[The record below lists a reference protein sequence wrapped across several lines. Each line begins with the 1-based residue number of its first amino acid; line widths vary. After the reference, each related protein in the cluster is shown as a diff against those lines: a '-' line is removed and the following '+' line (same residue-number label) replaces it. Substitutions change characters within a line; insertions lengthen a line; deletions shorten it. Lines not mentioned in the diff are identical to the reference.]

1 MTVEWVR
8 HLLQAVDWVIF
19 GYFIALNSSYLI
31 LICLAGLEFGRHLRR
46 AAFAGS
52 DDMFR
57 SPLTLPVSVIVP
69 AYDEGPGIVPAVQA
83 MTALRYPRYEV
94 VVVDDGSSDDTF
106 EQLRKHFDLVEV
118 PRVVPDEVP
127 YTSQVLSVHVARA
140 NPETLTVVRKTNGG
154 KSDALNVGINLAK
167 HPLVC
172 MVDADS
178 VLDPDALLS
187 VAKPFGDDPL
197 RVAACGGVVR
207 IANGCKVVGGRVV
220 DVRMPRSW
228 LVRVQVVE
236 YLRAF
241 LMGRTGWSR
250 LGGLV
255 VISGA
260 FGIFR
265 RDLVVKI
272 GGMAHDTV
280 GEDAELVVRLHHYLR
295 ERGEDYR
302 VIFVAEPVSWSEA
315 PASLRVL
322 GRQRR
327 RWHRGIAEI
336 LSKHRRMILNPR
348 YGRIGLIALPY
359 YVAFELLAPFIELA
373 ALVLVPLGLWADAIN
388 LDFAWRFALVAYG
401 YGLLISLISL
411 FIEEVSFHRYPRWTD
426 LTRGV
431 VAAVIENF
439 GYRQVLALWQVA
451 GASHAWRG
459 RPAVWGAMQRQGFET
474 APPAAET
481 LAETAGS
488 RT

>member
-1 MTVEWVR
+1 
-8 HLLQAVDWVIF
+8 
-19 GYFIALNSSYLI
+19 
-31 LICLAGLEFGRHLRR
+31 
-46 AAFAGS
+46 
-52 DDMFR
+52 
-57 SPLTLPVSVIVP
+57 
-69 AYDEGPGIVPAVQA
+69 
-83 MTALRYPRYEV
+83 
-94 VVVDDGSSDDTF
+94 
-106 EQLRKHFDLVEV
+106 
-118 PRVVPDEVP
+118 
-127 YTSQVLSVHVARA
+127 
-140 NPETLTVVRKTNGG
+140 
-154 KSDALNVGINLAK
+154 
-167 HPLVC
+167 
-172 MVDADS
+172 
-178 VLDPDALLS
+178 
-187 VAKPFGDDPL
+187 
-197 RVAACGGVVR
+197 
-207 IANGCKVVGGRVV
+207 
-220 DVRMPRSW
+220 
-228 LVRVQVVE
+228 
-236 YLRAF
+236 
-241 LMGRTGWSR
+241 MGRTGWSR

-302 VIFVAEPVSWSEA
+302 VVFVAEPVSWSEA
-315 PASLRVL
+315 PSSQRVL

-373 ALVLVPLGLWADAIN
+373 ALVLVPLGLWADAVN

-426 LTRGV
+426 LARGV

-439 GYRQVLALWQVA
+439 GYRQVLALWQVT
-451 GASHAWRG
+451 GAAHAWRG

-474 APPAAET
+474 VAAAPARSPDRVMPDDARMPV
-481 LAETAGS
+481 S
-488 RT
+488 